1 MRLIF
6 PNSDHAPIELE
17 NGLYGIGSAATAQ
30 IVLSA
35 ASIGE
40 KHADIQ
46 FSNGNAMITPGT
58 PEALILINNNRV
70 QRATEFKPGDLLQLG
85 DVRIRVVATDKA
97 VAGAGSIPITV
108 KRPEEDDGRTKI
120 RSALP
125 KFMLRGVSGVTF
137 GKVFPL
143 SGVTVIGRAPECDLS
158 IPTDEI
164 SRRHAELRVSQDG
177 VMVEDLGSAN
187 GTFVN
192 DRRVTRELLKH
203 GDELRFDQLRFQLI
217 APGKEML
224 QSTQASNPAAA
235 ANQAAAAAAA
245 TAQANN
251 AASGGMPTW
260 MWALLIIVALVLL
273 FLAAKFSGSI

>member
-6 PNSDHAPIELE
+6 PNSEHAPIELE
-17 NGLYGIGSAATAQ
+17 NGLYLIGNSSHAQ
-30 IVLSA
+30 IVLTA

-46 FSNGNAMITPGT
+46 SNNGNAMITPGT
-58 PEALILINNNRV
+58 PEALILINNARV

-108 KRPEEDDGRTKI
+108 KRQEEDDGRTKI

-224 QSTQASNPAAA
+224 QSTQASNPSAA
-235 ANQAAAAAAA
+235 ANQAAAAAAN
-245 TAQANN
+245 AQANN
-251 AASGGMPTW
+251 AAGGGMPTW
-260 MWALLIIVALVLL
+260 MWALLIVVALVLL

>member
-6 PNSDHAPIELE
+6 PNSEHAPLDLA
-17 NGLYGIGSAATAQ
+17 NGLFTVGTASSAQ
-30 IVLSA
+30 IVLTA
-35 ASIGE
+35 ISIGE

-46 FSNGNAMITPGT
+46 FNNGTAMISPGT
-58 PEALILINNNRV
+58 PEALILINNARV
-70 QRATEFKPGDLLQLG
+70 LRATEFKSGDLLQLG

-97 VAGAGSIPITV
+97 VVNPVPITV
-108 KRPEEDDGRTKI
+108 KRQEEDDGRTKI

-137 GKVFPL
+137 GKIFPL

-224 QSTQASNPAAA
+224 QNTQAAPQSA
-235 ANQAAAAAAA
+235 ANQSGSAAG
-245 TAQANN
+245 AQAS
-251 AASGGMPTW
+251 AARGMPSW
-260 MWALLIIVALVLL
+260 MWALFIVVALVLL
-273 FLAAKFSGSI
+273 FVAAKFSGSI